1 MPASCQYSNHR
12 GNLVAPQRNAV
23 RTMFKT
29 NVGTIDRI
37 VRGLIG
43 LALIALT
50 LSGTIGL
57 WGWIGIIPLATATFS
72 TCPLYGLI
80 GLSTCPATKT

>member
-1 MPASCQYSNHR
+1 MPARCRYSNQR

-57 WGWIGIIPLATATFS
+57 WGWIGIIPPATAAFS
-72 TCPLYGLI
+72 TCPLYSLI